1 MKNAKKKTSKK
12 STFSFIH
19 CFSLNNIETITQNTF
34 FYFIAFYSGYF
45 ISEMAQC
52 IGPHLYFNF
61 GFSMYIFISFRELCN
76 ISLYLFVYV
85 YVFVCIWTFVNRVS
99 FERISFRKWF
109 LVYSSAMDRYTHGT
123 HCTGLF
129 WSFVFMVSL
138 VCVLLHDVFCQID
151 FISFLV
157 SMFLDCLVVFF
168 FLFLPSVY
176 YNVTS
181 CSIGRIISSFFY
193 LFVI

>member
-1 MKNAKKKTSKK
+1 MKNAKKKQAKNQH
-12 STFSFIH
+12 FRSFIV
-19 CFSLNNIETITQNTF
+19 FLSTISRLLHKILF
-34 FYFIAFYSGYF
+34 FHFIAFYSGYF
-45 ISEMAQC
+45 IFEMTQC

-76 ISLYLFVYV
+76 ISLYLFVSV
-85 YVFVCIWTFVNRVS
+85 YVCVCIWTFINRVS

-138 VCVLLHDVFCQID
+138 ICVLLHDVFRQID
-151 FISFLV
+151 SISFLV
-157 SMFLDCLVVFF
+157 SMFLDCSVGFF
-168 FLFLPSVY
+168 FFSLPNVY

>member
-1 MKNAKKKTSKK
+1 MVISVLKWLNALDLIYI
-12 STFSFIH
+12 STLVFLCIFSSGFVSYVIFRCI
-19 CFSLNNIETITQNTF
+19 CF
-34 FYFIAFYSGYF
+34 YV
-45 ISEMAQC
+45 
-52 IGPHLYFNF
+52 
-61 GFSMYIFISFRELCN
+61 
-76 ISLYLFVYV
+76 VYV
-85 YVFVCIWTFVNRVS
+85 YLNICKSCFY

-109 LVYSSAMDRYTHGT
+109 LVYSSAMDRYTHST
-123 HCTGLF
+123 HCIGLF

-138 VCVLLHDVFCQID
+138 ICVLLHDVFRQID

-157 SMFLDCLVVFF
+157 SMFLDYFVVFF

-176 YNVTS
+176 YNVNS